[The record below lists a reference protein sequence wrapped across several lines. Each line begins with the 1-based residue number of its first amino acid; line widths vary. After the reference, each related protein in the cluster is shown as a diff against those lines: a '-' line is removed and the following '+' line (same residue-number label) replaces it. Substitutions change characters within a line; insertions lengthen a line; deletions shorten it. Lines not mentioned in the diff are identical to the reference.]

1 MRIFDDPDDVFSV
14 LRMPASG
21 IELENE
27 SQIVDLMANAHPSS
41 KGNLMTTS
49 TRFTSRRARVGAL
62 IAAGVIGF
70 GGVAAAGPG
79 GLDPLGL
86 GPDAPPTVES
96 TVPDD
101 TDPAETVPPETVSE
115 ETVPEE
121 TVSEET
127 APGTTIAE
135 ESPDEAEATILV
147 EASDAPVFVDNTLT
161 KFNEETCRPGNHG
174 ETVSAVARGEEPFE
188 DVSVRDAAHSDCGKK
203 DLEEVEGDDDVDPA
217 EVIESPAPDD
227 DDGENEEKARNG
239 KGPHKASGK
248 QEVPGKGG
256 GKGGGKGRNGK

>member
-1 MRIFDDPDDVFSV
+1 
-14 LRMPASG
+14 
-21 IELENE
+21 
-27 SQIVDLMANAHPSS
+27 
-41 KGNLMTTS
+41 
-49 TRFTSRRARVGAL
+49 L

-101 TDPAETVPPETVSE
+101 TDLAETVPARIVPE

-121 TVSEET
+121 TT
-127 APGTTIAE
+127 PGTTIAE

-161 KFNEETCRPGNHG
+161 KFDESTCRPGNHG

-203 DLEEVEGDDDVDPA
+203 DREEVVVDDDVDPA
-217 EVIESPAPDD
+217 EHSEVIESPEADD
-227 DDGENEEKARNG
+227 DDRENEEKARNG
-239 KGPHKASGK
+239 KGPHKASSK
-248 QEVPGKGG
+248 HEAPGKGG